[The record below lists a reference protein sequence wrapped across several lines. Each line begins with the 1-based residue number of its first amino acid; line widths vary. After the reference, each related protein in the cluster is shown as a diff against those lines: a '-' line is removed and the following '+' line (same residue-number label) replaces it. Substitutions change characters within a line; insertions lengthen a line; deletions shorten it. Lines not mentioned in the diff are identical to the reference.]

1 MAFKWPLNGSGPMRA
16 QSKLSTRHAA
26 QLHAV
31 MLLFGDRR
39 SDANSN
45 NASRQA
51 RIGMFLAVAK
61 SLPAKNTTPAPA
73 RPLRPL
79 RLSIHPSGCECGSTR
94 MKAVTVVT
102 RALQVCLSGHGANAL
117 TGKRLN
123 GPRYEYTRAGHVG
136 RVAVP

>member
-1 MAFKWPLNGSGPMRA
+1 MAFKWPPNGSGPMRA

-39 SDANSN
+39 SDANSQD
-45 NASRQA
+45 ASRQA

-61 SLPAKNTTPAPA
+61 SLAVTTTTPAPA

-79 RLSIHPSGCECGSTR
+79 RLSIHPSGCEYGSIR
-94 MKAVTVVT
+94 
-102 RALQVCLSGHGANAL
+102 
-117 TGKRLN
+117 
-123 GPRYEYTRAGHVG
+123 
-136 RVAVP
+136 